1 MKKFLTWSFLF
12 VLASCATSTDAGTGL
27 IRLDTEPK
35 NCEFLY
41 TMNSSA
47 TSYKLADAYNYLEKT
62 ILEQE
67 KIGDSYYIVSQN
79 TVENP
84 DAIFGPKNTFKF
96 KVKVYN
102 CQK

>member
-41 TMNSSA
+41 HGNK
-47 TSYKLADAYNYLEKT
+47 KLPRAAPGKGAARGKEHKRWVFY
-62 ILEQE
+62 
-67 KIGDSYYIVSQN
+67 
-79 TVENP
+79 
-84 DAIFGPKNTFKF
+84 
-96 KVKVYN
+96 
-102 CQK
+102 